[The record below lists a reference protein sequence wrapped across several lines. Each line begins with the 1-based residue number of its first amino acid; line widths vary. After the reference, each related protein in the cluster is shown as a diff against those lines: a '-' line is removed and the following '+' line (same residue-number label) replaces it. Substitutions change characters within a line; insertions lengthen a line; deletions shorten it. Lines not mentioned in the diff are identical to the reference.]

1 MSDQTY
7 MVEKGVLVRLRFRTA
22 NFTEP
27 HELTEDE
34 ALLTDAR
41 VVMAS
46 MLAELEV
53 AKAREEALRAMMSRK
68 DDGDEFFYCAI
79 CRGMGDDNLGPETIN
94 HMHDCEFDRLAASEP
109 PGVKVTP

>member
-46 MLAELEV
+46 MLAELEA
-53 AKAREEALRAMMSRK
+53 AKAREEAAARHW
-68 DDGDEFFYCAI
+68 
-79 CRGMGDDNLGPETIN
+79 MGEATTEDNILLNNLAGEYR
-94 HMHDCEFDRLAASEP
+94 DRTLAASEP
-109 PGVKVTP
+109 PGETGPTY